1 LNKIICVAGKMAAGK
16 NTACKLLE
24 KRGWVSI
31 DADLLGQKAAAEN
44 EEKIIAAFAPY
55 AKAKAIDITGTDG
68 HLNRR
73 ALGTLLFSD
82 KKLLAE
88 HESIVYPA
96 IEKAVRTVIEQNK
109 SKNIVIN
116 AAVLYKIPDLMR
128 MCSLIIF
135 IDAPPVLRLFR
146 ARRRDKMKFAF
157 ILRRFIAQKDMLLS
171 YKMTGIP
178 LLRINNLS
186 SVKKLEQKIFRSN
199 VEF

>member
-1 LNKIICVAGKMAAGK
+1 MCVAGKMAAGK

-31 DADLLGQKAAAEN
+31 DADLLGHKAAAEN

-116 AAVLYKIPDLMR
+116 AAVLYKIPGLMR

-135 IDAPPVLRLFR
+135 IDAPPVLRLLR
-146 ARRRDKMKFAF
+146 AGSRDKMKFAL
-157 ILRRFIAQKDMLLS
+157 IMRRFIAQKNMLSS
-171 YKMTGIP
+171 YKLTGVPI
-178 LLRINNLS
+178 LRINNSS
-186 SVKKLEQKIFRSN
+186 SVKKLEEKILGAGL
-199 VEF
+199 

>member
-31 DADLLGQKAAAEN
+31 DADLLGHKAAAEN

>member
-1 LNKIICVAGKMAAGK
+1 MNKIICVAGKMAAGK

-31 DADLLGQKAAAEN
+31 DADLLGHKAAAEN

>member
-1 LNKIICVAGKMAAGK
+1 MNKIICVAGKMAAGK

-31 DADLLGQKAAAEN
+31 DADLLGHKAAAEN

-55 AKAKAIDITGTDG
+55 AKAKGIDITGTDG

-96 IEKAVRTVIEQNK
+96 IEKAVRAVIEQNK

-116 AAVLYKIPDLMR
+116 AAVLYKIPGLMR

-146 ARRRDKMKFAF
+146 ARRRDKMKFAL
-157 ILRRFIAQKDMLLS
+157 IMRRFIAQKNMLSS
-171 YKMTGIP
+171 YKLTGVPI
-178 LLRINNLS
+178 LRINNSS
-186 SVKKLEQKIFRSN
+186 SVKKLEEKILGAGL
-199 VEF
+199 

>member
-1 LNKIICVAGKMAAGK
+1 MNKIICVAGKMAAGK

-31 DADLLGQKAAAEN
+31 DADLLGHKAAAEN

-55 AKAKAIDITGTDG
+55 AKAKGIDITGTDG

-96 IEKAVRTVIEQNK
+96 IEKAVRAVIEQNK

-116 AAVLYKIPDLMR
+116 AAVLYKIPGLMR
-128 MCSLIIF
+128 LCSLIIF
-135 IDAPPVLRLFR
+135 IDAPLILRLFR

-171 YKMTGIP
+171 YNMTGIP
-178 LLRINNLS
+178 LLRINNSS
-186 SVKKLEQKIFRSN
+186 SVKKLEQKIFRSS

>member
-1 LNKIICVAGKMAAGK
+1 MNKIICVAGKMAAGK

-31 DADLLGQKAAAEN
+31 DADLLGHKAAAEN

-116 AAVLYKIPDLMR
+116 AAVLYKIPGLMR

-146 ARRRDKMKFAF
+146 ARRRDKMKFAL
-157 ILRRFIAQKDMLLS
+157 IMRRFIAQKNMLSS
-171 YKMTGIP
+171 YKLTGVPI
-178 LLRINNLS
+178 LRINNSS
-186 SVKKLEQKIFRSN
+186 SVKKLEEKILGAGL
-199 VEF
+199 

>member
-1 LNKIICVAGKMAAGK
+1 MNKIICVAGKMAAGK

-31 DADLLGQKAAAEN
+31 DADLLGHKAAAEN

-55 AKAKAIDITGTDG
+55 AKAKGIDITGTDG

-96 IEKAVRTVIEQNK
+96 IEKAVRAVIKQNK

-116 AAVLYKIPDLMR
+116 AAVLYKIPGLMR
-128 MCSLIIF
+128 LCSLIIF
-135 IDAPPVLRLFR
+135 IDAPLILRLLR
-146 ARRRDKMKFAF
+146 AGSRDKMKFAL
-157 ILRRFIAQKDMLLS
+157 IMRRFIAQKNMLSS
-171 YKMTGIP
+171 YKLTGVPI
-178 LLRINNLS
+178 LRINNSS
-186 SVKKLEQKIFRSN
+186 SVKKLEEKILGAGL
-199 VEF
+199 

>member
-1 LNKIICVAGKMAAGK
+1 MNKIICVAGKMAAGK

-31 DADLLGQKAAAEN
+31 DADLLGHKAAAEN

-55 AKAKAIDITGTDG
+55 AKAKGIDITGTDG

-96 IEKAVRTVIEQNK
+96 IEKAVRAVIEQNK

-116 AAVLYKIPDLMR
+116 AAVLYKIPGLMR
-128 MCSLIIF
+128 LCSLIIF
-135 IDAPPVLRLFR
+135 IDAPLILRLLR
-146 ARRRDKMKFAF
+146 AGSRDKMKFAL
-157 ILRRFIAQKDMLLS
+157 IMRRFIAQKNMLSS
-171 YKMTGIP
+171 YKLTGVPI
-178 LLRINNLS
+178 LRINNSS
-186 SVKKLEQKIFRSN
+186 SVKKLEEKILGAGL
-199 VEF
+199 

>member
-1 LNKIICVAGKMAAGK
+1 MNKIICVAGKMAAGK

-31 DADLLGQKAAAEN
+31 DADLLGHKAAAEN

-55 AKAKAIDITGTDG
+55 AKAKGIDITGTDG

-96 IEKAVRTVIEQNK
+96 IEKAVRAVIEQNK

-116 AAVLYKIPDLMR
+116 AAVLYKIPGLMR
-128 MCSLIIF
+128 LCSLIIF
-135 IDAPPVLRLFR
+135 IDAPLILRLLR
-146 ARRRDKMKFAF
+146 AGSRDKMKFAL
-157 ILRRFIAQKDMLLS
+157 IMRRFIAQKNMLSS
-171 YKMTGIP
+171 YKLTGVPI
-178 LLRINNLS
+178 LRINNSS
-186 SVKKLEQKIFRSN
+186 SVKKLE
-199 VEF
+199 E

>member
-1 LNKIICVAGKMAAGK
+1 MNKIICVAGKMATGK

-31 DADLLGQKAAAEN
+31 DADLLGHKAAAEN

-55 AKAKAIDITGTDG
+55 AKAKGIDITGTDG

-96 IEKAVRTVIEQNK
+96 IEKAVRAVIEQNK

-116 AAVLYKIPDLMR
+116 AAVLYKIPGLMR
-128 MCSLIIF
+128 LCSLIIF
-135 IDAPPVLRLFR
+135 IDAPLILRLLR
-146 ARRRDKMKFAF
+146 AGSRDKMKFAL
-157 ILRRFIAQKDMLLS
+157 IMRRFIAQKNMLSS
-171 YKMTGIP
+171 YKLTGVPI
-178 LLRINNLS
+178 LRINNSS
-186 SVKKLEQKIFRSN
+186 SVKKLEEKILGAGL
-199 VEF
+199 

>member
-1 LNKIICVAGKMAAGK
+1 MSKIICVAGKMAAGK
-16 NTACKLLE
+16 NTACRLLE
-24 KRGWVSI
+24 KRGWLCI
-31 DADLLGQKAAAEN
+31 DADLLGHKAAAEN
-44 EEKIIAAFAPY
+44 EDKIIAAFAPY
-55 AKAKAIDITGTDG
+55 AKAVGLSIVDTGG
-68 HLNRR
+68 NLNRR
-73 ALGTLLFSD
+73 ALGALLFSD
-82 KKLLAE
+82 KKLLCI

-96 IEKAVRTVIEQNK
+96 IEKAMRTIIEQNPN
-109 SKNIVIN
+109 KNIVIN

-135 IDAPPVLRLFR
+135 IDAPLLLRLLR
-146 ARRRDKMKFAF
+146 ARRRDKMKFVF

-178 LLRINNLS
+178 LLRINNSS

>member
-1 LNKIICVAGKMAAGK
+1 MNKIICVAGKMAAGK

-31 DADLLGQKAAAEN
+31 DADLLGHKAAAEN

-55 AKAKAIDITGTDG
+55 AKAKGIDITGTDG

-116 AAVLYKIPDLMR
+116 AAVLYKIPGLMR
-128 MCSLIIF
+128 LCSLIIF
-135 IDAPPVLRLFR
+135 IDAPLILRLLR
-146 ARRRDKMKFAF
+146 AGSRDKMKFAL
-157 ILRRFIAQKDMLLS
+157 IMRRFIAQKNMLSS
-171 YKMTGIP
+171 YKLTGVPI
-178 LLRINNLS
+178 LRINNSS
-186 SVKKLEQKIFRSN
+186 SVKKLEEKILGAGL
-199 VEF
+199 

>member
-1 LNKIICVAGKMAAGK
+1 MNKIICVAGKMAAGK

-31 DADLLGQKAAAEN
+31 DADLLGHKAAAEN

-55 AKAKAIDITGTDG
+55 AKAKGIDITGTDG

-96 IEKAVRTVIEQNK
+96 IEKAMRTIIEQNPN
-109 SKNIVIN
+109 KNIVIN

-135 IDAPPVLRLFR
+135 IDAPLLLRLLR
-146 ARRRDKMKFAF
+146 ARRRDKMKFAL
-157 ILRRFIAQKDMLLS
+157 IMRRFIAQKNMLSS
-171 YKMTGIP
+171 YKLTGVPI
-178 LLRINNLS
+178 LRINNSS
-186 SVKKLEQKIFRSN
+186 SVKKLEEKILGAGL
-199 VEF
+199 

>member
-1 LNKIICVAGKMAAGK
+1 MSKIICVAGKMAAGK

-31 DADLLGQKAAAEN
+31 DADLLGHKAAAEN

-55 AKAKAIDITGTDG
+55 AKAKGIDITGTDG

-96 IEKAVRTVIEQNK
+96 IEKAMRTIIEQNPN
-109 SKNIVIN
+109 KNIVIN
-116 AAVLYKIPDLMR
+116 AAVLYKIPGLMR
-128 MCSLIIF
+128 LCSLIIF
-135 IDAPPVLRLFR
+135 IDAPLILRLLR
-146 ARRRDKMKFAF
+146 AGSRDKMKFAL
-157 ILRRFIAQKDMLLS
+157 IMRRFIAQKNMLSS
-171 YKMTGIP
+171 YKLTGVPI
-178 LLRINNLS
+178 LRINNSS
-186 SVKKLEQKIFRSN
+186 SVKKLEEKILGAGL
-199 VEF
+199 